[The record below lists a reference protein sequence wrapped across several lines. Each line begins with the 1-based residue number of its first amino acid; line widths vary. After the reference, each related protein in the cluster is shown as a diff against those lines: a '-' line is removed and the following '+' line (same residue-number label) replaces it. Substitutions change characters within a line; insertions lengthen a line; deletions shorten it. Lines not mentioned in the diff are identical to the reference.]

1 MIHFTM
7 KKPINYYLYKLKK
20 YEIVGASA
28 FVILVILGLSITFL
42 LPNFRKAQ
50 EIYSQQRE
58 LRTRLTVLRKKD
70 ELLSTIDG
78 KVYQDNINKLTSIL
92 PGSKDY
98 VSLFNT
104 FDNLQLK
111 SGVTILKT
119 DLQFGTI
126 STASGNLKKDKTSS
140 AYLIPVKMD
149 IIGDFDQIN
158 AFINSLT
165 DLSGR
170 MITMNKISWGTSVE
184 GLYTVSLEGNSY
196 FYPLPSKIGGVDSP
210 LKETNEKDQKILD
223 KVASIPFQIEEENN
237 TSLPMGKQNLF
248 N

>member
-1 MIHFTM
+1 M
-7 KKPINYYLYKLKK
+7 KKPINYYLYKFKK
-20 YEIVGASA
+20 YEIVGVSA
-28 FVILVILGLSITFL
+28 FVILVILGLSISFL

-50 EIYSQQRE
+50 EIYSQQRV
-58 LRTRLTVLRKKD
+58 LRTRLTILRKKD
-70 ELLSTIDG
+70 ELLSSIDG

-104 FDNLQLK
+104 LDNMQVK

-119 DLQFGTI
+119 DLQLGSI
-126 STASGNLKKDKTSS
+126 STASGNLKKDKSSS
-140 AYLIPVKMD
+140 AFLIPVKID

-158 AFINSLT
+158 AFINSLA

-170 MITMNKISWGTSVE
+170 LMTMNKISWGTNEE

-210 LKETNEKDQKILD
+210 LAETKDRDQKILD

-237 TSLPMGKQNLF
+237 SFLPMGKQNLF
-248 N
+248 D